1 MWNSFSVTARSMPSL
16 VYPDF
21 QLKTEQKNDTETF
34 VKVVNFQEFLVA
46 QPSLKKEWAKGAW
59 VKFCAELRTLQIQY
73 KSIGFALVA
82 N

>member
-1 MWNSFSVTARSMPSL
+1 M
-16 VYPDF
+16 
-21 QLKTEQKNDTETF
+21 TETF